1 MHVGIIGG
9 GLMGAALAYFLTQ
22 AGQQVT
28 ILEQS
33 SELGGLNGEF
43 RLSPTLKIARY
54 QHAILPVDQSV
65 RALCAE
71 LGLENELIFRKSYV
85 GFVHNHELYAMSS
98 VRDFMSFPPLS
109 LLDRIWLGK
118 LVVSALKQRDWRELD
133 NLTVKEWLVRLGGA
147 RVFEQI
153 WRPLLEAK
161 FDGVYDTLPATYMWA
176 WLHRMSTSRLVPQLQ
191 GAVGYLRGGHYSL
204 IRALLDCVT
213 QRGGHIETNVRVRE
227 IELNG
232 GAARRVR
239 TLDGVMEFD
248 AVVAAIATPTFA
260 LLIPGASHDYR
271 AQLAK
276 SKYLGLI
283 CPVMVVNQP
292 LSPYWT
298 LNLTDP
304 TCPFSTVIET
314 PHPEHPNYHVVYLP
328 RYTAPENDWMGVS
341 DEEIREAWYMH
352 LKKIFPNFA
361 ENQVHYFGVSRAR
374 YAEPVYSVGSL
385 RHSLSARTPYEGLYL
400 ANTGQVYPALPTS
413 EAAIAHARQIT
424 RFIVEQQPSRV
435 AV

>member
-33 SELGGLNGEF
+33 SEMGGLNGEI
-43 RLSPTLKIARY
+43 RVSPALKIARY
-54 QHAILPVDQSV
+54 QHAILPVDDSV

-85 GFVHNHELYAMSS
+85 GFVHEHDLYAMSS
-98 VRDFMSFPPLS
+98 VRDFLAFPPLS
-109 LLDRIWLGK
+109 LLDRVLLGR
-118 LVVSALKQRDWRELD
+118 LVVSALRQRDWRELD
-133 NLTVKEWLVRLGGA
+133 SLTVKEWLVRLGGE
-147 RVFEQI
+147 RVFERI

-176 WLHRMSTSRLVPQLQ
+176 WLHRMSTSRRVPQFQ
-191 GAVGYLRGGHYSL
+191 GSVGYLRGGHYSL
-204 IRALLDCVT
+204 IRALLNCVE
-213 QRGGHIETNVRVRE
+213 QRGGRVETNVRVRE
-227 IELNG
+227 IELDG

-239 TLDGVMEFD
+239 TLDGEMEFD
-248 AVVAAIATPTFA
+248 AIIAAIATPTFA
-260 LLIPGASHDYR
+260 LLIPGASEEYR

-283 CPVMVVNQP
+283 CPVMVVNRP
-292 LSPYWT
+292 LSQYWT

-314 PHPEHPNYHVVYLP
+314 PHPEHPHYHIVYLP
-328 RYTAPENDWMGVS
+328 RYTAPDNDWMGVS
-341 DEEIREAWYMH
+341 DEEIREAWFTH
-352 LKKIFPNFA
+352 LKKIFPTFD
-361 ENQVHYFGVSRAR
+361 EKQVEYFGVSRSR
-374 YAEPVYSVGSL
+374 YAEPVYAVGML
-385 RHSLSARTPYEGLYL
+385 QHPLHPRTPYDGLYL

-424 RFIVEQQPSRV
+424 RLVERQPARV